1 MMIASGLF
9 HNLVNTTFGQVYAW
23 GSSQY
28 GKLGLLDIDD
38 TNSVTTPRLIN
49 RLEGTK
55 INVGLIVIQGE
66 VGFICDGIP
75 YVYFVR
81 VLN

>member
-55 INVGLIVIQGE
+55 IN
-66 VGFICDGIP
+66 
-75 YVYFVR
+75 
-81 VLN
+81 